1 MENLPFKAGQLAE
14 LRSFAFGYRGA
25 WFRCKIREISERNG
39 KLGHISEYYDYT
51 EESKCPKLPVFD
63 KRKHRLLELNWTK
76 LYQLPMG
83 KSKRKHS
90 ELMLRPQYPPI
101 YNEKQM
107 PHVSEISE
115 VSVIV
120 CDSWKVGDLVD
131 FFHTGCYWCGRITQ
145 IFDDEKAEIELRP
158 PPLGEG
164 SSYKAHIKDLRP
176 SLDWSLQH
184 GWTLPLQACHFFAL
198 LCLLE
203 RNFILRFL
211 YPKGPIYLAQI
222 LEMKIGKIVQ
232 LRSMLREEDGFGH
245 PCAARLIK
253 PNNQGIEDVPKS
265 VGLPPRL
272 LSSSPISS
280 NSSTSGEVK
289 SASTNGCGANPN
301 ETRQADTDSRQGMM
315 NELDSLN
322 SKRSY
327 TVEAGIMDLEE
338 YINKVKW
345 LKKIL
350 QEGISSSKNQ
360 RSEWKFVE
368 VEPHP
373 TLEIPK

>member
-25 WFRCKIREISERNG
+25 WFRCKIREITERNG
-39 KLGHISEYYDYT
+39 ILGHISQYYDYT
-51 EESKCPKLPVFD
+51 EEKV
-63 KRKHRLLELNWTK
+63 NWTK

-83 KSKRKHS
+83 KSKRKHG

-107 PHVSEISE
+107 PQVSEISE
-115 VSVIV
+115 ISVIV
-120 CDSWKVGDLVD
+120 HDSWKVGDLVD

-145 IFDDEKAEIELRP
+145 LFDDQKAQIELRP

-164 SSYKAHIKDLRP
+164 SSYKAHFKYLRP

-184 GWTLPLQACHFFAL
+184 GWTLPSQ
-198 LCLLE
+198 
-203 RNFILRFL
+203 
-211 YPKGPIYLAQI
+211 
-222 LEMKIGKIVQ
+222 
-232 LRSMLREEDGFGH
+232 EDGFGH
-245 PCAARLIK
+245 PCARLIK
-253 PNNQGIEDVPKS
+253 PINQGIEDAPKS
-265 VGLPPRL
+265 VVLPARL

-289 SASTNGCGANPN
+289 STSTSTNGINKCLSETKLLEKNDIEQGASQGCGANTN
-301 ETRQADTDSRQGMM
+301 ITAQDVAVVEDGTNRKKCRASGG
-315 NELDSLN
+315 DSLN
-322 SKRSY
+322 SKGSG
-327 TVEAGIMDLEE
+327 TVEAGILDLEE

-350 QEGISSSKNQ
+350 QEGKSSSKNQ
-360 RSEWKFVE
+360 KPEWKF

>member
-1 MENLPFKAGQLAE
+1 
-14 LRSFAFGYRGA
+14 
-25 WFRCKIREISERNG
+25 
-39 KLGHISEYYDYT
+39 
-51 EESKCPKLPVFD
+51 
-63 KRKHRLLELNWTK
+63 
-76 LYQLPMG
+76 MG

-107 PHVSEISE
+107 PHVSVISE

-145 IFDDEKAEIELRP
+145 LFDDEKAKIELRP
-158 PPLGEG
+158 RPLGEG
-164 SSYKAHIKDLRP
+164 KSYKAYIKDLRP

-184 GWTLPLQACHFFAL
+184 GWTLPLQ
-198 LCLLE
+198 
-203 RNFILRFL
+203 
-211 YPKGPIYLAQI
+211 
-222 LEMKIGKIVQ
+222 
-232 LRSMLREEDGFGH
+232 EDGFGH
-245 PCAARLIK
+245 PCARLIK

-265 VGLPPRL
+265 VGLPARL

-289 SASTNGCGANPN
+289 SASTKGVNKCVSETKLLEKNDMEQGASQGCGANTN
-301 ETRQADTDSRQGMM
+301 ETRQADTESRQG
-315 NELDSLN
+315 NEHDSLN
-322 SKRSY
+322 SKRSC

-368 VEPHP
+368 VSY
-373 TLEIPK
+373 LGNS

>member
-51 EESKCPKLPVFD
+51 EEK
-63 KRKHRLLELNWTK
+63 LNWTK

-184 GWTLPLQACHFFAL
+184 GWTLPLQ
-198 LCLLE
+198 
-203 RNFILRFL
+203 
-211 YPKGPIYLAQI
+211 
-222 LEMKIGKIVQ
+222 
-232 LRSMLREEDGFGH
+232 EDGFGH

-253 PNNQGIEDVPKS
+253 PNNQ
-265 VGLPPRL
+265 
-272 LSSSPISS
+272 
-280 NSSTSGEVK
+280 GEVK